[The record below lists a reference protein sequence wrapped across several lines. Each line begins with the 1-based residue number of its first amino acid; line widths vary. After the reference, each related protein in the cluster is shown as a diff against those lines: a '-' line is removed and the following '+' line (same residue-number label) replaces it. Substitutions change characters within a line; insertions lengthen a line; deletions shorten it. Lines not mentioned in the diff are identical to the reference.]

1 MLLKYCLGNVALFSD
16 ARTGHHRNSDRSNN
30 RNLYCNGAY
39 AQNAVNAVAA
49 GHMLR
54 QVAKQVRIIMMCSML
69 R

>member
-1 MLLKYCLGNVALFSD
+1 MSLKYCLKRCALFSD

-30 RNLYCNGAY
+30 RDLYCNGAY

-54 QVAKQVRIIMMCSML
+54 QVAKQVRIVIICYMF

>member
-1 MLLKYCLGNVALFSD
+1 MSLKCCLRNCALFSD